1 MAESGTKLD
10 PTAEKQAATE
20 PTLAKDETE
29 KLTTGVTEDKPKA
42 GETAS
47 SASESKPKTFADL
60 ASSATASAKDNV
72 FGMFG
77 GGPKKE
83 KKEKKEDED
92 ADEPSGSSKKKAED
106 VSTYLWR
113 HTFGMPRGILA
124 LSTNPNAQT
133 RPRHICRVL
142 AHTVVSIG

>member
-29 KLTTGVTEDKPKA
+29 KLTTGVTGDKPKE

-47 SASESKPKTFADL
+47 SAPESKPKTFADL

-83 KKEKKEDED
+83 KKEEEDV
-92 ADEPSGSSKKKAED
+92 DEPSGSSKKKAED
-106 VSTYLWR
+106 VSLYLIK
-113 HTFGMPRGILA
+113 HVPAFA
-124 LSTNPNAQT
+124 
-133 RPRHICRVL
+133 
-142 AHTVVSIG
+142 